1 MNINNNQLLLILI
14 TISILFF
21 VFILPNLEYQ
31 NDQENN
37 ELKEQFNNLSLNTA
51 NNLSLN
57 TANKLS
63 LNTANKLSFNTAT
76 NDDGLLHKID
86 QKICSNQCCKFTQ
99 WPVNFNTSDPN
110 NNIDTSKYIGSNF
123 SCNNGQTGGG
133 CVCYESG
140 DNNYLTNHGQD
151 IH

>member
-14 TISILFF
+14 TISIIFF
-21 VFILPNLEYQ
+21 VFILPNLEQQ

-37 ELKEQFNNLSLNTA
+37 ELKEQFNN
-51 NNLSLN
+51 
-57 TANKLS
+57 
-63 LNTANKLSFNTAT
+63 LSFNTAT

-110 NNIDTSKYIGSNF
+110 NNLDTSKYIGSNF

-140 DNNYLTNHGQD
+140 DKNYLSNHGQD
-151 IH
+151 SIKS